1 MNVGQKLRVTREKA
15 GLTQAMLSKVSGVS
29 ERTIKSYEANNAKV
43 TISIIEKLAKALNTT
58 TKYFTNDDV
67 QQSVQHS
74 SSNLSNNVQHPSKT
88 SKVVNEVQLS
98 NDEDTII
105 HIPRFTDKASA
116 GNGITNYHSEHS
128 LLSFT
133 KRELQTHFGI
143 HSTAHLSVMES
154 TGDSMMPTIA
164 EGSLLLVQEEFE
176 VLEGRIYVIRLEGDL
191 YVKRIQKR
199 PKIKLISDNTNYD
212 PIEIKESEELV
223 VVGRVVGSVSIKR
236 Y

>member
-1 MNVGQKLRVTREKA
+1 MEIGQKIKLLRLEK
-15 GLTQAMLSKVSGVS
+15 GLTQIELSKKSGVS
-29 ERTIKSYEANNAKV
+29 EKSIRRYELNEANV
-43 TISIIEKLAKALNTT
+43 TISILEKIAKALNVN
-58 TKYFTNDDV
+58 KDYFMSISENV
-67 QQSVQHS
+67 HKPSISQSISVHKS
-74 SSNLSNNVQHPSKT
+74 SPNHE
-88 SKVVNEVQLS
+88 VVNKVQLP

>member
-1 MNVGQKLRVTREKA
+1 MQIGQKLKGVREKA
-15 GLTQAMLSKVSGVS
+15 GLTQSMLSKISGVS
-29 ERTIKSYEANNAKV
+29 ERTIKSYEKNSANV
-43 TISIIEKLAKALNTT
+43 TLSIIEKLAKALKVE
-58 TKYFTNDDV
+58 TKYFTNEDV
-67 QQSVQHS
+67 QQYVHHS
-74 SSNLSNNVQHPSKT
+74 SSNMSTNVHKLSSTHQ
-88 SKVVNEVQLS
+88 VVNDLQQTG
-98 NDEDTII
+98 DEDTII

>member
-1 MNVGQKLRVTREKA
+1 MNIGQKLKSVREKA
-15 GLTQAMLSKVSGVS
+15 GLTQSVLSKISGVS
-29 ERTIKSYEANNAKV
+29 ERTIKSYEKDNANV
-43 TISIIEKLAKALNTT
+43 TLSIIEKLAKALNVEA
-58 TKYFTNDDV
+58 KYFTNEDV
-67 QQSVQHS
+67 QQSVHHS
-74 SSNLSNNVQHPSKT
+74 SSNLSTNVHKLSSTHQ
-88 SKVVNEVQLS
+88 VVNKVQLP

-154 TGDSMMPTIA
+154 IGDSMMPTIS

>member
-1 MNVGQKLRVTREKA
+1 MEIGQKIKLLRLEK
-15 GLTQAMLSKVSGVS
+15 GLTQIELSKKSGVS
-29 ERTIKSYEANNAKV
+29 EKSIRRYEADEANV
-43 TISIIEKLAKALNTT
+43 TISILEKIAKALDVN
-58 TKYFTNDDV
+58 KDYFMSISKNV
-67 QQSVQHS
+67 HKPSISQSISVHKLS
-74 SSNLSNNVQHPSKT
+74 SSHQ
-88 SKVVNEVQLS
+88 VVDDLQLD

-176 VLEGRIYVIRLEGDL
+176 VLEGRIYAIRLEGDL